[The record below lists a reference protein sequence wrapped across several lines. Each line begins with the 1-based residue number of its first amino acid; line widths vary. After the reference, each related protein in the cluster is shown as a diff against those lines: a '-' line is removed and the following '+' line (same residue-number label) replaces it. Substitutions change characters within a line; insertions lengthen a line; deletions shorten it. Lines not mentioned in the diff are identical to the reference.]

1 MYQKLQVGR
10 ALSVVKS
17 DTIEIPNP
25 AVESIS
31 SAATGTTSNE
41 LVDSAGDFVNKNIK
55 VGDIVYNTTDSTV
68 ATVSAI
74 DSATVL
80 SISADIMASGET
92 YRIFRP
98 DANQG
103 CVLYVGG
110 AGDIKVETV
119 GGDEV
124 VFSAVL
130 AGSFIP
136 VQVVKLFS
144 TSTTATNVVA
154 LW

>member
-1 MYQKLQVGR
+1 M
-10 ALSVVKS
+10 SVVKS

-31 SAATGTTSNE
+31 SSATGTTPNK
-41 LVDSAGDFVNKNIK
+41 LVDSAGDFENKNIEA
-55 VGDIVYNTTDSTV
+55 GDIIYNTTDSTV
-68 ATVSAI
+68 ATVTAV

-80 SISADIMASGET
+80 SISADIMASGEA

-98 DANQG
+98 DGNQG

-124 VFSAVL
+124 VFAGVL

>member
-10 ALSVVKS
+10 ALSVIKS
-17 DTIEIPNP
+17 DTIGIPSP
-25 AVESIS
+25 SVESIS
-31 SAATGTTSNE
+31 SSATGTTSNK
-41 LVDSAGDFVNKNIK
+41 LVDSAGDFVNRNIK

-68 ATVSAI
+68 ATVTAVNVNG
-74 DSATVL
+74 TEL
-80 SISADIMASGET
+80 TISADIMASGEA

-98 DANQG
+98 DNNG

-124 VFSAVL
+124 VFAGVL

>member
-31 SAATGTTSNE
+31 SAATGTTSNK
-41 LVDSAGDFVNKNIK
+41 LVDSAGDFENKNIE

-110 AGDIKVETV
+110 AGNIKVETV

-124 VFSAVL
+124 VFSGVL

>member
-1 MYQKLQVGR
+1 M
-10 ALSVVKS
+10 SVVKS

-31 SAATGTTSNE
+31 SAATGTTSNK
-41 LVDSAGDFVNKNIK
+41 LVDSAGDFINRNIR

-80 SISADIMASGET
+80 SISADIMANTET

-110 AGDIKVETV
+110 AGDK
-119 GGDEV
+119 
-124 VFSAVL
+124 AC
-130 AGSFIP
+130 
-136 VQVVKLFS
+136 
-144 TSTTATNVVA
+144 N
-154 LW
+154 